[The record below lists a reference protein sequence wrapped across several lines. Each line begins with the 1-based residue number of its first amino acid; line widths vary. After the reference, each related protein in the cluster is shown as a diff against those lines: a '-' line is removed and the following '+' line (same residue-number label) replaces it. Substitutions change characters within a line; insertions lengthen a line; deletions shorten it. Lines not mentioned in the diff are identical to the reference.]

1 MEKEK
6 LTVLEIPYD
15 ATVYAPGPRE
25 LDFYKEEKV
34 YDTAGL
40 PVELVTVGY
49 DHDKYPTDTDTF
61 ESQIALG
68 RVISDCALTAFLRGD
83 RVLMTGGNCGP
94 AVALAGAMRRA
105 FPGRR
110 IGLIWLDAHGDL
122 NTPETSVSGM
132 IGGMPFGVCW
142 GNSLPQWQEA
152 VGLVPP
158 LRQED
163 CLLSDGRNLDPP
175 EIEMLRNSDVNYLDT
190 SQLKDTER
198 FAEAVK
204 RIESQ
209 TDMLY
214 LHIDADILDGV
225 YVPDH
230 KTIEF
235 NGPDMDDVKCAI
247 DIVMQTGKVQAY
259 AVVSVYFPNG
269 KPGKETSAR
278 SGLELVRQGLQGWRV

>member
-1 MEKEK
+1 MNKRK

-25 LDFYKEEKV
+25 TDLYRNEKV
-34 YDTAGL
+34 YEAAGL
-40 PVELVTVGY
+40 PVERITVSY
-49 DHDKYPTDTDTF
+49 DHENYPADKDTF

-68 RVISDCALTAFLRGD
+68 KAIAGHASTAFRKGD

-94 AVALAGAMRRA
+94 AVAMAGALRQA
-105 FPGRR
+105 FPNKRL
-110 IGLIWLDAHGDL
+110 GLIWLDAHGDL

-152 VGLVPP
+152 VGLTPP
-158 LRQED
+158 FREED

-175 EIEMLRNSDVNYLDT
+175 EVEMLKRSSVHYLDT
-190 SQLKDTER
+190 EQLKDTAR
-198 FAEAVK
+198 FAETVR
-204 RIESQ
+204 RIANQ
-209 TDMLY
+209 VDGIY
-214 LHIDADILDGV
+214 LHIDADVLDGA

-230 KTIEF
+230 KTVEY
-235 NGPDMDDVKCAI
+235 NGPGMEDVMRAI
-247 DIVMQTGKVQAY
+247 DAVMQTGKVLAY

-269 KPGKETSAR
+269 KPGKEISAR
-278 SGLELVRQGLQGWRV
+278 SGLELVRQGLLGWKE

>member
-1 MEKEK
+1 MDKEK

-25 LDFYKEEKV
+25 LDLYRAENV

-40 PVELVTVGY
+40 PVELAVIRY
-49 DHDKYPTDTDTF
+49 DHEDYPADTDTF

-68 RVISDCALTAFLRGD
+68 RVISDCASAAFLRGD

-105 FPGRR
+105 FPDRR

-142 GNSLPQWQEA
+142 DNSLPQWQEA

-198 FAEAVK
+198 FAETVK
-204 RIESQ
+204 RIASQ

-235 NGPDMDDVKCAI
+235 NGPDMDDVKRTI
-247 DIVMQTGKVQAY
+247 DIVMQTGKVRAY